1 MDIGKLLENSFGY
14 AKEGLLGNIGTWII
28 LIILAILPG
37 IPIMLSFLTL
47 LPSLMTGTM
56 PDFGVF
62 IPVFIVAVIAA
73 IILSAFYQGYQMK
86 ILRGETPLPAVSGY
100 GKMFTDG
107 IKYLIIT
114 FIYAIPVLIILGVT
128 IGGAIM
134 TAVSA
139 GPNFEDILPIIGA
152 VILGVIIAL
161 VVGFIIGLFA
171 VVGLIRFART
181 GRMGDAFSFG
191 AIKDTIGRIGWG
203 HYILSLIVVGVIVV
217 IVSIV
222 LGVIPYIGWLL
233 NLIIAPFIAVFYS
246 RYLSLLYDSG
256 AEGVVAAPETGA

>member
-14 AKEGLLGNIGTWII
+14 TKEGLFGNVGTWII
-28 LIILAILPG
+28 LIILAILPA
-37 IPIMLSFLTL
+37 IPILLSFLTL
-47 LPSLMTGTM
+47 IPSLMTGSM
-56 PDFGVF
+56 PDFGIF

-73 IILSAFYQGYQMK
+73 IFLSAFYQGYQMK
-86 ILRGETPLPAVSGY
+86 ILRGEAPLPAVSGY
-100 GKMFTDG
+100 GKMFSDG
-107 IKYLIIT
+107 IKYIIIT

-161 VVGFIIGLFA
+161 IVGFIIGLFA
-171 VVGLIRFART
+171 VIGLIRFART
-181 GRMGDAFSFG
+181 GRMGEAFSFG

-217 IVSIV
+217 IVSVV

-256 AEGVVAAPETGA
+256 EEGVVAAPETGS

>member
-1 MDIGKLLENSFGY
+1 MWGAPFWSPESAPGRSGAAPPDSGGV
-14 AKEGLLGNIGTWII
+14 
-28 LIILAILPG
+28 LPG
-37 IPIMLSFLTL
+37 RSGPPGCLATGSH
-47 LPSLMTGTM
+47 PSALGGDG
-56 PDFGVF
+56 PGE
-62 IPVFIVAVIAA
+62 PRIVAVIAA
-73 IILSAFYQGYQMK
+73 IFLSAFYQGYQMK
-86 ILRGETPLPAVSGY
+86 ILRGEVPLPAVSGY
-100 GKMFTDG
+100 GKLFSDG

-114 FIYAIPVLIILGVT
+114 FIYAIPVLIILAVT

-161 VVGFIIGLFA
+161 IVGFIIGLFA
-171 VVGLIRFART
+171 VIGLIRFART

-222 LGVIPYIGWLL
+222 FGVIPYIGWLL

-256 AEGVVAAPETGA
+256 QEGVVAAPETGA

>member
-1 MDIGKLLENSFGY
+1 MDIGKLLEKSFGY
-14 AKEGLLGNIGTWII
+14 TKEGLFGNVGTWII
-28 LIILAILPG
+28 LIILAILPV
-37 IPIMLSFLTL
+37 IPILLSFLFFV
-47 LPSLMTGTM
+47 PSLMSGTM
-56 PDFGVF
+56 PDIGAF
-62 IPVFIVAVIAA
+62 IGVFIVAVIVA
-73 IILSAFYQGYQMK
+73 ILLSTFYLGYQMK

-100 GKMFTDG
+100 GKLFSDG
-107 IKYLIIT
+107 IRYLVIQL
-114 FIYAIPVLIILGVT
+114 IYAIPVLIILGVT

-139 GPNFEDILPIIGA
+139 GPNFEDILPIIGG

-161 VVGFIIGLFA
+161 IVGFIIGLFA
-171 VVGLIRFART
+171 VIGLIRFART

-233 NLIIAPFIAVFYS
+233 QLIVAPFITVFYS

-256 AEGVVAAPETGA
+256 AEGVVPAAETAA